1 MKVNIGITDD
11 ARQKIATILSHLVA
25 DEFVLYTKTR
35 NAHYNVEG
43 IDFHAMHLYF
53 ESIYSEL
60 EENVDSVAERI
71 RHLGHYAPSSLK
83 DYLKLTHL
91 TEERDNEG
99 NDSKSWIKDLLK
111 DQEAIIIY
119 LRENIGKVEELNDNG
134 TADFLIGLM
143 EGHEKM
149 AWMLRAHIK

>member
-1 MKVNIGITDD
+1 MKINIGITDD
-11 ARQKIATILSHLVA
+11 ARQKIVTILSHLVA

-43 IDFHAMHLYF
+43 IDFHSMHLYF

-119 LRENIGKVEELNDNG
+119 LRENIGKIEELNDDG
-134 TADFLIGLM
+134 TADFLTGLM
-143 EGHEKM
+143 ESHEKM

>member
-1 MKVNIGITDD
+1 MKLNIGIKEE
-11 ARQKIATILSHLVA
+11 ARQQVATILSHLVA
-25 DEFVLYTKTR
+25 DEFVLFTKTR

-43 IDFHAMHLYF
+43 IDFHAMHVYF
-53 ESIYSEL
+53 EEQYGTL
-60 EENVDSVAERI
+60 EENVDAIAERI
-71 RHLGHYAPSSLK
+71 RQLGHYAPSSLK

-91 TEERDNEG
+91 TEERDNAG

-111 DQEAIIIY
+111 DHEAIIIY
-119 LRENIGKVEELNDNG
+119 IRENIEQIEELNDNG

-143 EGHEKM
+143 TEHEKL

>member
-1 MKVNIGITDD
+1 MKINIGITDD

-43 IDFHAMHLYF
+43 IDFHSIHLYF

-119 LRENIGKVEELNDNG
+119 LRENIGKIEELNDDG
-134 TADFLIGLM
+134 TADFLTGLM
-143 EGHEKM
+143 ESHEKM

>member
-1 MKVNIGITDD
+1 MKINIGITDD

-43 IDFHAMHLYF
+43 IDFHSMHLYF

-119 LRENIGKVEELNDNG
+119 LRENIGKIEELNDDG
-134 TADFLIGLM
+134 TADFLTGLM
-143 EGHEKM
+143 ESHEKM